1 MKTDFE
7 ITTMRDSAEQVVG
20 ILKSLANTDRL
31 LILCHLSQ
39 AELNVS
45 QIEDITD
52 IKQPTLSQQLMMLR
66 KSDVVNTRRDGK
78 QIYYSIKD
86 QNLIV
91 VLTTLYQLY
100 CANQIK
106 KFIFK
111 HYLTPKHTSLPHW
124 SGRNNDFVENR
135 YSCFKKMEARPSWF
149 ILKT

>member
-45 QIEDITD
+45 EIEEITE

-66 KSDVVNTRRDGK
+66 KSDVVDTRRDGK

-86 QNLIV
+86 QNLIT
-91 VLTTLYQLY
+91 VLQTLYELY
-100 CANQIK
+100 CT
-106 KFIFK
+106 
-111 HYLTPKHTSLPHW
+111 TPNK
-124 SGRNNDFVENR
+124 NFE
-135 YSCFKKMEARPSWF
+135 
-149 ILKT
+149 I